1 MTALSALALTAL
13 LALPSCAEPAAPP
26 RAQGGAPPRAA
37 AEEFDQTHA
46 LWTAVLKAH
55 VHDDRFDYA
64 KLKAEPAQLDQYLKA
79 LSGVQAHELAAW
91 TREQRFAFW
100 INAYNAFTVK
110 KVVANYP
117 LKSIKDLDSALGLKS
132 VFDDDFIALPHLH
145 PEGKDAGPSPKE
157 QRLSLNDVENGILR
171 PTFKDARVHAAINCA
186 SLSCPALSAEAFV
199 AEKLERQLDERMRA
213 FLADARRNR
222 FDAEKGRAEVSEV
235 FKWFKEDF
243 ERDAGGVREFLLRFA
258 PKEAQELLKTA
269 KLEHLDYDW
278 SLNDVERG

>member
-1 MTALSALALTAL
+1 MIALSALALTAL
-13 LALPSCAEPAAPP
+13 LALPSCAEPAAPL
-26 RAQGGAPPRAA
+26 RAQGGAPPPAAA

-46 LWTAVLKAH
+46 LWAAVLKAH

-79 LSGVQAHELAAW
+79 LAGVDPKELAAW
-91 TREQRFAFW
+91 TREQRYAFW
-100 INAYNAFTVK
+100 INAYNAFTIK
-110 KVVANYP
+110 KVVSNYP
-117 LKSIKDLDSALGLKS
+117 LKSIKDLDGALGLKS
-132 VFDDDFIALPHLH
+132 VFDDAFIALPGLH
-145 PEGKDAGPSPKE
+145 PEGKDE
-157 QRLSLNDVENGILR
+157 RLSLNDIENGILR
-171 PTFKDARVHAAINCA
+171 PEFKDARVHAAINCA
-186 SLSCPALSAEAFV
+186 SISCPALSSEAFV
-199 AEKLERQLDERMRA
+199 ADKLGKQLEERMRA

-222 FDAEKGRAEVSEV
+222 FDAGKGRAEVSEV

>member
-1 MTALSALALTAL
+1 MIAFSPLALTAL
-13 LALPSCAEPAAPP
+13 LALPSCARPAAPS
-26 RAQGGAPPRAA
+26 RAQGGAPPA

-79 LSGVQAHELAAW
+79 LAGVDPKELAAW
-91 TREQRFAFW
+91 TREQRYAFW

-110 KVVANYP
+110 KVVSNYP
-117 LKSIKDLDSALGLKS
+117 LKSIKDLDGALGLKS
-132 VFDDDFIALPHLH
+132 VFDDDFIALPGLH
-145 PEGKDAGPSPKE
+145 PEGKDE
-157 QRLSLNDVENGILR
+157 RLSHNDIENGIR
-171 PTFKDARVHAAINCA
+171 PPAFTDARDHAAINCA
-186 SLSCPALSAEAFV
+186 SVSCPALSGEAFV
-199 AEKLERQLDERMRA
+199 AEKLGQQLEERMRA
-213 FLADARRNR
+213 FLADPRRNR
-222 FDAEKGRAEVSEV
+222 FDPEQRRAEVSEV

-243 ERDAGGVREFLLRFA
+243 ERDAGGVREFLQRFA

-278 SLNDVERG
+278 SLNDVERK